1 MDQDALKALEERFSQ
16 RLEELEAQL
25 GKLKKAGP
33 QNKLAMVVFSGDLD
47 KAIAA
52 MIIASGSAAMGL
64 DVSLFFTFWGT
75 PLLRAPNKKP
85 GTKDFLGK
93 MFGAM
98 LPQGAAKPKLSKM
111 HMAGM
116 GTAMIKSVM
125 KKKNVATLPEL
136 IDLAGELGV
145 QITICEMSMDLMGF
159 TREEMIDYPDLK
171 YGGVAAFVAE
181 AAKSKIQLFL

>member
-1 MDQDALKALEERFSQ
+1 MDENVLKALEERFSH
-16 RLEELEAQL
+16 RLDELEAQL
-25 GKLKKAGP
+25 GRLEKAGP

-47 KAIAA
+47 KAL
-52 MIIASGSAAMGL
+52 AAMGL
-64 DVSLFFTFWGT
+64 EVSLFFTFWGT

-85 GTKDFLGK
+85 GPKDYLGK

-98 LPQGAAKPKLSKM
+98 LPKGAAKPKLSKM

-125 KKKNVATLPEL
+125 RKKNVASLPEL
-136 IDLAGELGV
+136 ISLAGELGV